1 MTEAKIGKYS
11 IVGEIG
17 RGAMGIVYKGVD
29 PIIGRTV
36 AIKTIRFDTLGQ
48 GTERDIAQKRFLR
61 EAHSAGNLS
70 HPNIVTIYDVG
81 EDQGLSFIAMEYVDG
96 SSLEELMHVRQKF
109 SLDEILR
116 LIEQVA
122 DGLESAHKK
131 GVVHRDI
138 KPANILID
146 SEGRPRIVDF
156 GIARISTSTM
166 TQTNMIMGTPYY
178 MSPEQISGR
187 KVDHRADIFAL
198 GGILYELLTGQKAFP
213 GDSLTT
219 VIYKIMNE
227 EPSPVRTFQKNLPE
241 GLDYIVSKA
250 LAKAPEERYQSC
262 REFIHDLRHYSQLK
276 APAPSPRQAEAV
288 LPAPR
293 LFIREPRPEVVRPE
307 SHRKTLVIILAA
319 MLAVTAIVIGVIIL
333 SPGSSSG
340 TRSGGAVP
348 GPGPTSVTPVKPPD
362 TPTVFL
368 SRGRQL
374 LVGQNYPDAL
384 AAFERIPESA
394 PEYFESR
401 LYVASIW
408 EAQDKLG
415 AAASEYRR
423 LMDLN
428 AKDGRPYVRLAEL
441 SEKKGDKAVALE
453 IYRKL
458 VEVSPAG
465 VDAEGARWKI
475 KTLEAQIAPPQ
486 ATPPNANPTSAQTQQ
501 QAKVSPT
508 VKPAEDKP
516 KPQPKEKDK
525 PPAVKPD
532 IKVPET
538 KPATADK
545 KPETKPAVIPE
556 ERAADIAQMVQVGKK
571 SLDKKNYSQ
580 AVQQLKSV
588 LALDP
593 GNKDAK
599 YYLNV
604 AEKKLEDET
613 RTATIKSDMDQ
624 AKAAMRAERYGEAIA
639 QARRALA
646 LDPGL
651 NDAKKLINSAV
662 VKDTPAAM
670 KALLDQ
676 YLQAIR
682 QADLKGFYSQS
693 GTPEFFQRVKKET
706 EIIFKSYRDFQAA
719 ASGLDID
726 IKDSKFDQYFAG
738 ATFAQIMTGVS
749 LDKGTRQ
756 ILFEG
761 KMTWSLKNDGGGW
774 KISEISAV
782 SKNKK

>member
-81 EDQGLSFIAMEYVDG
+81 EDQGVSFIAMEYVDG
-96 SSLEELMHVRQKF
+96 SSLEELMNVRQKF

-122 DGLESAHKK
+122 DGLESAHKR

-241 GLDYIVSKA
+241 GLDFIVSKA
-250 LAKAPEERYQSC
+250 LAKAPEERYQNC

-288 LPAPR
+288 PPAPR
-293 LFIREPRPEVVRPE
+293 PFVREARPEVVRPE
-307 SHRKTLVIILAA
+307 SHRKTLVIILAS
-319 MLAVTAIVIGVIIL
+319 MLAVTTIVIGVIVI
-333 SPGSSSG
+333 SPGSSNSIR
-340 TRSGGAVP
+340 TGGAVA
-348 GPGPTSVTPVKPPD
+348 GPGPTPVVQVKTPDSPATLLNK
-362 TPTVFL
+362 
-368 SRGRQL
+368 GRQFL
-374 LVGQNYPDAL
+374 GGQNYPDAV

-394 PEYFESR
+394 PEYFDSR

-423 LMDLN
+423 LIDLN
-428 AKDGRPYVRLAEL
+428 AKDGRAYLRLAEL
-441 SEKKGDKAVALE
+441 SEKKGDKLAALE

-458 VEVSPAG
+458 VETSPES

-475 KTLEAQIAPPQ
+475 KTLEAQI
-486 ATPPNANPTSAQTQQ
+486 TPPPSTTLTSTPASGQTR
-501 QAKVSPT
+501 AKVNPAT
-508 VKPAEDKP
+508 KPAEDKA
-516 KPQPKEKDK
+516 KPQPKENSK

-538 KPATADK
+538 KPTTADK
-545 KPETKPAVIPE
+545 KPETQPAVTPE
-556 ERAADIAQMVQVGKK
+556 ERAADIAQMVGVGKK

-599 YYLNV
+599 YYLSV

-613 RTATIKSDMDQ
+613 RAATIKGDMDQ
-624 AKAAMRAERYGEAIA
+624 AKAAMRAEHYGEAIA

-662 VKDTPAAM
+662 VKDTPGAM
-670 KALLDQ
+670 KALLDLYVQ
-676 YLQAIR
+676 SIR
-682 QADLKGFYSQS
+682 QGDLKGFYSQN
-693 GTPEFFQRVKKET
+693 GTPEFYQRVKKET
-706 EIIFKSYRDFQAA
+706 EIIFKSYRDIQVT
-719 ASGLDID
+719 ASGLDVD

-738 ATFAQIMTGVS
+738 ATFAQIMTGVA
-749 LDKGTRQ
+749 LDKGIRQ

-761 KMTWSLKNDGGGW
+761 KMTWTLKNEGDGW
-774 KISEISAV
+774 KISEVSAV
-782 SKNKK
+782 SKNKR

>member
-1 MTEAKIGKYS
+1 MTEARIGKYS

-48 GTERDIAQKRFLR
+48 GAERDIAQKRFLR

-81 EDQGLSFIAMEYVDG
+81 EDQGLSYIAMEYVDG
-96 SSLEELMHVRQKF
+96 SSLEELMHARQKF

-116 LIEQVA
+116 LVEQVA

-227 EPSPVRTFQKNLPE
+227 EPSPVRTFQKSLPE
-241 GLDYIVSKA
+241 GMDYIVSKA
-250 LAKAPEERYQSC
+250 LAKAPEERYQNC
-262 REFIHDLRHYSQLK
+262 RELIYDLKHYPQLRTPE
-276 APAPSPRQAEAV
+276 PAPNQAEAV

-293 LFIREPRPEVVRPE
+293 VFVREARPEVVRPE
-307 SHRKTLVIILAA
+307 SHRKTLVIILAL
-319 MLAVTAIVIGVIIL
+319 MLAVTAIVIGVILI
-333 SPGSSSG
+333 SPGSSNSSR
-340 TRSGGAVP
+340 TRGEVPSP
-348 GPGPTSVTPVKPPD
+348 GPAPVIPAKTPD
-362 TPTVFL
+362 TPAAL
-368 SRGRQL
+368 LNQGRQML
-374 LVGQNYPDAL
+374 GARSYVDAQATL
-384 AAFERIPESA
+384 ERIPDSA
-394 PEYFESR
+394 PEYFDSR
-401 LYVASIW
+401 LYIASIW

-423 LMDLN
+423 LIDLN
-428 AKDGRPYVRLAEL
+428 AKDGRPYMRLAEL
-441 SEKKGDKAVALE
+441 SERKGDKPAALE

-458 VEVSPAG
+458 VETSPAS

-475 KTLEAQIAPPQ
+475 KSLEAQVTPPQ
-486 ATPPNANPTSAQTQQ
+486 PTSHPASDQN
-501 QAKVSPT
+501 QAKV
-508 VKPAEDKP
+508 V
-516 KPQPKEKDK
+516 
-525 PPAVKPD
+525 PAVKPVED
-532 IKVPET
+532 KAKPQAKENGKPPLVKPDVKVPEP
-538 KPATADK
+538 KPAAADQ
-545 KPETKPAVIPE
+545 KPDVKPSVTSE

-571 SLDKKNYSQ
+571 SLDKKSYSQ

-593 GNKDAK
+593 GNKDAR

-604 AEKKLEDET
+604 AEKKFEEET
-613 RTATIKSDMDQ
+613 RTAMIKSVMDQ

-651 NDAKKLINSAV
+651 NDARKLINSAV
-662 VKDTPAAM
+662 VKDTPGAM
-670 KALLDQ
+670 KALLDL
-676 YLQAIR
+676 YLQSIR
-682 QADLKGFYSQS
+682 QGDLKGFYSLN
-693 GTPEFFQRVKKET
+693 GTPEFFQRIKKET
-706 EIIFKSYRDFQAA
+706 EIIFKSYRDIQVS
-719 ASGLDID
+719 ASGLDVD
-726 IKDSKFDQYFAG
+726 IKDSKFDLYSAG
-738 ATFAQIMTGVS
+738 ATFDQIMTGVA

-761 KMTWSLKNDGGGW
+761 KMTWALKNEGGGW
-774 KISEISAV
+774 KISDIAALTK
-782 SKNKK
+782 SKR

>member
-48 GTERDIAQKRFLR
+48 GAERDIAQKRFMR

-96 SSLEELMHVRQKF
+96 SSLEELMHARQKF

-116 LIEQVA
+116 LVEQVA

-198 GGILYELLTGQKAFP
+198 GGILYELLTGQKPFP

-227 EPSPVRTFQKNLPE
+227 EPSPVRTFQRHLPE
-241 GLDYIVSKA
+241 GLDFIVSKA
-250 LAKAPEERYQSC
+250 LAKSPEERYQSC
-262 REFIHDLRHYSQLK
+262 RELIHDLRHYSQLR
-276 APAPSPRQAEAV
+276 APEPSSRQAEAV

-293 LFIREPRPEVVRPE
+293 PFVREARPEVVRPE

-319 MLAVTAIVIGVIIL
+319 MLAVTAIVIGVILI
-333 SPGSSSG
+333 SPGSQSG
-340 TRSGGAVP
+340 VGSGGAVP
-348 GPGPTSVTPVKPPD
+348 GPGPTPQVPAKTPD
-362 TPTVFL
+362 TPATLL
-368 SRGRQL
+368 SQGRQL
-374 LVGQNYPDAL
+374 FASQSYSDAL
-384 AAFERIPESA
+384 AALERIPESA
-394 PEYFESR
+394 PEYFDSR

-423 LMDLN
+423 LIDLN
-428 AKDGRPYVRLAEL
+428 AKDGRPYTRLAEL
-441 SEKKGDKAVALE
+441 SEKKGDKAAALE

-458 VEVSPAG
+458 VETSPDS

-475 KTLEAQIAPPQ
+475 KTLEAQLPPATAPGP
-486 ATPPNANPTSAQTQQ
+486 A
-501 QAKVSPT
+501 QAKVNPA

-516 KPQPKEKDK
+516 KPQAKENSK

-532 IKVPET
+532 TRVVEV
-538 KPATADK
+538 KPVTADK
-545 KPETKPAVIPE
+545 KPEIKPAVTPE
-556 ERAADIAQMVQVGKK
+556 ERAADIAQMVEVGKK
-571 SLDKKNYSQ
+571 SLDKKNYGQ

-613 RTATIKSDMDQ
+613 RTASIKSDMEQ

-639 QARRALA
+639 EARRALA

-651 NDAKKLINSAV
+651 NEAKKLINSAV
-662 VKDTPAAM
+662 VKDTPGAM
-670 KALLDQ
+670 KALLDLYQ
-676 YLQAIR
+676 QSIR
-682 QADLKGFYSQS
+682 QGDLKGFYSQN
-693 GTPEFFQRVKKET
+693 GTPDFFERVKRET
-706 EIIFKSYRDFQAA
+706 EVIFKSYRDIQVR
-719 ASGLDID
+719 ASGLDVD

-738 ATFAQIMTGVS
+738 ATFAQIMTGVAV
-749 LDKGTRQ
+749 DKGTRQ

-761 KMTWSLKNDGGGW
+761 KMTWSLKNEGAGW
-774 KISEISAV
+774 KITEVSAA

>member
-48 GTERDIAQKRFLR
+48 GQERDIAQRRFLR

-81 EDQGLSFIAMEYVDG
+81 EDQGLSYIAMEYVDG
-96 SSLEELMHVRQKF
+96 SSLEELLHVRQKF

-156 GIARISTSTM
+156 GIARTSTSTM

-187 KVDHRADIFAL
+187 KVDQRADIFAL
-198 GGILYELLTGQKAFP
+198 GGILYELLTGHKAFP

-227 EPSPVRTFQKNLPE
+227 EPSPIRSLQKNLPE

-250 LAKAPEERYQSC
+250 LAKAPEERYQNC
-262 REFIHDLRHYSQLK
+262 REFIHDLRRYSQLR
-276 APAPSPRQAEAV
+276 APESAQKQAEAV
-288 LPAPR
+288 ADAPR
-293 LFIREPRPEVVRPE
+293 PIIREPRPEVARPE
-307 SHRKTLVIILAA
+307 PHRRTLVIILAT
-319 MLAVTAIVIGVIIL
+319 MLAVTAVVIGVIIL
-333 SPGSSSG
+333 SPGSSNS
-340 TRSGGAVP
+340 TRTGVAPRPTPAV
-348 GPGPTSVTPVKPPD
+348 VTPVKPPE
-362 TPTVFL
+362 TPETFL

-374 LVGQNYPDAL
+374 FVAQNYPDAL
-384 AAFERIPESA
+384 AAFERIPKSA
-394 PEYFESR
+394 HEYFESR

-408 EAQDKLG
+408 EAQDKRG

-428 AKDGRPYVRLAEL
+428 AKDGRPYMRLAEL
-441 SEKKGDKAVALE
+441 SEKKGDKAAALE

-458 VEVSPAG
+458 VEVLPG
-465 VDAEGARWKI
+465 DVDAESARWKI
-475 KTLEAQIAPPQ
+475 KTLEAQV
-486 ATPPNANPTSAQTQQ
+486 TPPVSTMQTSTPVSGQT
-501 QAKVSPT
+501 QAKVNPAAKT
-508 VKPAEDKP
+508 AEDKA
-516 KPQPKEKDK
+516 KPQLKENNK
-525 PPAVKPD
+525 PSAGKAD
-532 IKVPET
+532 IKAPEA
-538 KPATADK
+538 KPTTADK
-545 KPETKPAVIPE
+545 KPEAKPAVTTKE
-556 ERAADIAQMVQVGKK
+556 QAADIAQMVEAGKK
-571 SLDKKNYSQ
+571 SLDKKNYGQ

-593 GNKDAK
+593 GNKDAS

-604 AEKKLEDET
+604 AGKKLEDET

-624 AKAAMRAERYGEAIA
+624 AKAAMRAERYDEAIA
-639 QARRALA
+639 QARPALA
-646 LDPGL
+646 LDPNL
-651 NDAKKLINSAV
+651 NDAKKLINAAV
-662 VKDTPAAM
+662 VKGTPAAM

-682 QADLKGFYSQS
+682 QADLKGFYSQN

-706 EIIFKSYRDFQAA
+706 EVISKSYRDFQVT
-719 ASGLDID
+719 ASGLDVD
-726 IKDSKFDQYFAG
+726 IKDSKFDQYVAG
-738 ATFAQIMTGVS
+738 ATFAQIMTAVS
-749 LDKGTRQ
+749 VDQGTRQ

-761 KMTWSLKNDGGGW
+761 KMTWSLKNGGGGW

>member
-48 GTERDIAQKRFLR
+48 GAERDIAQKRFLR

-81 EDQGLSFIAMEYVDG
+81 EDQGLSYIAMEYVDG
-96 SSLEELMHVRQKF
+96 SSLEELMHARQKF

-116 LIEQVA
+116 LVEQVA

-227 EPSPVRTFQKNLPE
+227 EPPPVRTFQKNLPE

-250 LAKAPEERYQSC
+250 LAKAPEERYQGC
-262 REFIHDLRHYSQLK
+262 REFNHDLRHYSQFR
-276 APAPSPRQAEAV
+276 APGPAPKQAEAA

-293 LFIREPRPEVVRPE
+293 QFQREPRPEAVRPE
-307 SHRKTLVIILAA
+307 SHRKTLVIILAS
-319 MLAVTAIVIGVIIL
+319 MLAVTAIVIGVIVL
-333 SPGSSSG
+333 SPGSSSS
-340 TRSGGAVP
+340 TRAGGAAP
-348 GPGPTSVTPVKPPD
+348 GPGPTSVTPAQPPD
-362 TPTVFL
+362 TPATFL

-374 LVGQNYPDAL
+374 FSGQNYPDAL

-415 AAASEYRR
+415 SAASEYRR

-428 AKDGRPYVRLAEL
+428 AKDGRPYMRLAEL
-441 SEKKGDKAVALE
+441 SEKKGDKATALE

-458 VEVSPAG
+458 VEVLPG
-465 VDAEGARWKI
+465 DVDAEGARWKI

-486 ATPPNANPTSAQTQQ
+486 VTPPTTNPTSDQTRQQ
-501 QAKVSPT
+501 PKAGPA
-508 VKPAEDKP
+508 VKPVEDKST
-516 KPQPKEKDK
+516 PQPKEKDK
-525 PPAVKPD
+525 APAAKPD
-532 IKVPET
+532 VKL
-538 KPATADK
+538 
-545 KPETKPAVIPE
+545 PETKPAVTPE
-556 ERAADIAQMVQVGKK
+556 ERAADIAQMVEAGKK
-571 SLDKKNYSQ
+571 SLDKKNYNQ

-588 LALDP
+588 LAIDP

-604 AEKKLEDET
+604 AEKKFEDET
-613 RTATIKSDMDQ
+613 RTAGIKSDMDQ

-651 NDAKKLINSAV
+651 NAAKKLINSAV
-662 VKDTPAAM
+662 IKDTPAAM
-670 KALLDQ
+670 KALLDE
-676 YLQAIR
+676 YVQAIR
-682 QADLKGFYSQS
+682 QADLKGFYSQN
-693 GTPEFFQRVKKET
+693 GTPEFFQRIKKET
-706 EIIFKSYRDFQAA
+706 EIIFKSYRDIQVT
-719 ASGLDID
+719 ASGLDVD

-749 LDKGTRQ
+749 LDKGIRQ

-761 KMTWSLKNDGGGW
+761 KMTWALMNDGGGW